1 MRKCDSHQGG
11 VKGIKQECQ
20 LMERCDGHDHGGGV
34 RECGKVRQLSGGVK
48 GKDRYVTRWKIVMI
62 MEEVNIGL
70 GRCDSCQ
77 GV

>member
-1 MRKCDSHQGG
+1 MWEGETVVRRCDSSQGG
-11 VKGIKQECQ
+11 VK
-20 LMERCDGHDHGGGV
+20 
-34 RECGKVRQLSGGVK
+34 S
-48 GKDRYVTRWKIVMI
+48 KDRCVTWWKIVMI